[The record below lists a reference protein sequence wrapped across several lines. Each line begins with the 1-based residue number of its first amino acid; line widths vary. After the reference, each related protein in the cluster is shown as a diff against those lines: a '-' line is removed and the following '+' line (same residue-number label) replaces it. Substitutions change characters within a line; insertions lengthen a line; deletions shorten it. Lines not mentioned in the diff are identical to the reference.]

1 MERFFYFLLSI
12 VLIIAII
19 FGIYFV
25 SKYSYVEGV
34 GISVYTE
41 DKEYL
46 FIDPYRYDVNKI
58 KKYFMFSSTLFNHS
72 KKYNKEIK
80 CLYKVSIND
89 SDIICYDGNKDGYA
103 KYSKRIDTI
112 DDVKEKVKKKNI
124 EAVGEN
130 KYKTK
135 VIKLTKDFTKM
146 LVDLY

>member
-1 MERFFYFLLSI
+1 MERFFNFLLSI

-25 SKYSYVEGV
+25 SKYSYVDRV

-41 DKEYL
+41 DKEYMV
-46 FIDPYRYDVNKI
+46 IDPYRYDVNKI
-58 KKYFMFSSTLFNHS
+58 KKYFMLSSTFFNHS
-72 KKYNKEIK
+72 KKYNKKVK

-89 SDIICYDGNKDGYA
+89 NDIICYDGNKEGYA

-135 VIKLTKDFTKM
+135 VIKLNKDFTKM